1 MTKSALLL
9 ALIASLGFALPA
21 SAKMYKW
28 VDEKGTTHYGETI
41 PPEYANRDRTEL
53 NKAGRVVKKEEVLSP
68 EERRAK
74 EQADA
79 QKKSDD
85 LAALEQKRRDKALV
99 NTFSNTDEIEL
110 ARSRS
115 LQQVDARLSSVNAQL
130 KLAADNL
137 AGLKQ
142 EAAARTAAG
151 RKVPASLQEDL
162 VESETRQ
169 KKLQQDLSKLT
180 AEKAEVNGRYDADKA
195 RYKELTG
202 K

>member
-1 MTKSALLL
+1 MTKSALLF
-9 ALIASLGFALPA
+9 ALVASLGLVLPA
-21 SAKMYKW
+21 HAKMYKW
-28 VDEKGTTHYGETI
+28 VDDKGTTHYGETI

-53 NKAGRVVKKEEVLSP
+53 NKAGRVIKKEEVLTP

-74 EQADA
+74 EQADI
-79 QKKSDD
+79 QKRTDE
-85 LAALEQKRRDKALV
+85 AASLERKRRDKALV
-99 NTFSNTDEIEL
+99 NTFSNTNEIEL

-115 LQQVDARLSSVNAQL
+115 LQQVDARLNSINAQL

-142 EAAARTAAG
+142 EAASRTAAG
-151 RKVPASLQEDL
+151 KKIPASLQEDL
-162 VESETRQ
+162 AESEVRQ
-169 KKLQQDLSKLT
+169 KKLNDDLSKAN
-180 AEKAEVNGRYDADKA
+180 AEKAEVNARYDADKA

>member
-1 MTKSALLL
+1 MTKSTLLL
-9 ALIASLGFALPA
+9 ALIASLGLALPA

-53 NKAGRVVKKEEVLSP
+53 NKAGRVVKKEEVLTS

-74 EQADA
+74 EQADS
-79 QKKSDD
+79 QKKTDEA
-85 LAALEQKRRDKALV
+85 AALEQKRRDKALV

-115 LQQVDARLSSVNAQL
+115 LQQVDARLSSINAQL

-137 AGLKQ
+137 VGLKQ

-151 RKVPASLQEDL
+151 KKVPASLQDDL
-162 VESETRQ
+162 TESEARQ
-169 KKLQQDLSKLT
+169 KKLQQDLAKVT